1 MLSEFQQ
8 NLDNIVLN
16 SPLVCFIKYFIY
28 TVMQVYPAVDPTQV
42 KTVWLKYYSS
52 NNKTE
57 NNWSSFI
64 YVQYKGWV

>member
-28 TVMQVYPAVDPTQV
+28 TVMQVYPTVDPTQV
-42 KTVWLKYYSS
+42 KTV
-52 NNKTE
+52 
-57 NNWSSFI
+57 
-64 YVQYKGWV
+64 